1 MKREKMKIDI
11 THMLKKDNPVF
22 EKFND
27 QDKNYLNFGHVGTHL
42 DSHLQTIIPLD
53 YINNR
58 GILFNVSEIT
68 HQEIQIDD
76 IDTAIVQEND
86 FVIFQTNEIG
96 KYGYGT
102 AEYFADGMELS
113 HNLIDFFITKKV
125 RFIAIDALGIRNGKD
140 HTPTDKKC
148 ESNRIYVIENL
159 DNLSKLSEQLSLT
172 NQFEFTIH
180 VMWMNYEGSGLPC
193 RVVAEI

>member
-1 MKREKMKIDI
+1 MKIDI
-11 THMLKKDNPVF
+11 THKLKKDNPVF

-42 DSHLQTIIPLD
+42 DSHLQTVIPLD
-53 YINNR
+53 YITNR
-58 GILFNVSEIT
+58 GILCNVSEFTFT

-76 IDTAIVQEND
+76 IDTSIIQQND
-86 FVIFQTNEIG
+86 FVIFQTNEIE

-113 HNLIDFFITKKV
+113 HSLIDFLIAKKV

-148 ESNRIYVIENL
+148 ESSRIYVIENL
-159 DNLSKLSEQLSLT
+159 DNLSRLGEQLSLS
-172 NQFEFTIH
+172 NQLEFTVH

-193 RVVAEI
+193 RVIAEI